1 VALEIALIISGKNY
15 QMTKQLALV
24 VRIHANKGI
33 SIRIDTLAY
42 AVHLFHCLW
51 IVLGYIIYRKSPCFT
66 TLKDKWERE
75 GSKEC
80 VVIYLTY
87 GISAKMQ
94 KCKLAIF

>member
-1 VALEIALIISGKNY
+1 MALEIVLFISGKNY

-33 SIRIDTLAY
+33 SIRIDILAY

-51 IVLGYIIYRKSPCFT
+51 IVLGYIIYRKSPCFM

-75 GSKEC
+75 GSNEG

-87 GISAKMQ
+87 WHFSKAAKIPT
-94 KCKLAIF
+94 LN